1 MITIRIGNDSRRLED
16 ADESWI
22 TQQIVNRQREGLPV
36 CVEVTINAGALN
48 VRLATPACGGGSGGR
63 PPRPDEAA
71 IIDLW
76 SKHKLGSTDF
86 TGGDVVAFIK
96 QLRRLL

>member
-1 MITIRIGNDSRRLED
+1 MVTIRIGNDSRRLED

-36 CVEVTINAGALN
+36 CVEVMINTGTLN
-48 VRLATPACGGGSGGR
+48 VRLSTPACGGGSGGR
-63 PPRPDEAA
+63 APRPDEAA

-76 SKHKLGSTDF
+76 SKHKLNLTDF
-86 TGGDVVAFIK
+86 SGGSVIAFIK
-96 QLRRLL
+96 QLGRLL